1 MPIRFAERMERLG
14 TEGAFEVLARAR
26 RLEAT
31 GRHIVHLEIGEPDF
45 ATPDNI
51 TEAAVS
57 ALHAG
62 FTHYTPAGGI
72 LEAREAVAGFVSRR
86 LGVETDPLEVVLV
99 PGSKNVLLFV
109 LLACTEP
116 GDEVI
121 FPDPGYPV
129 YASLVNFL
137 GAVPVPVR
145 LREDRNFRMDLDELA
160 SLVTP
165 RTRILILNTPQN
177 PTGGVLTRE
186 DVEFVSRLAVEH
198 DLLVVADEIYS
209 QIVYGFDHVSVLSQP
224 GMKERTV
231 LMDGMS
237 KAYAMC
243 GWRLG
248 YGVAPREL
256 AASMETLMIN
266 SSSCAAAF
274 AQMAVIEA
282 FESPESEAAVARM
295 VSQFERR
302 RDLVVDALNSMEG
315 VRCQRPEGSF
325 YAFPNVEDTGLGE
338 RELADGLL
346 QEAGVALLPGTAF
359 GAAGAGFLRLAYTQ
373 AEADLRKGLERMGN
387 YLQDHRS

>member
-1 MPIRFAERMERLG
+1 
-14 TEGAFEVLARAR
+14 
-26 RLEAT
+26 
-31 GRHIVHLEIGEPDF
+31 
-45 ATPDNI
+45 
-51 TEAAVS
+51 
-57 ALHAG
+57 
-62 FTHYTPAGGI
+62 
-72 LEAREAVAGFVSRR
+72 
-86 LGVETDPLEVVLV
+86 
-99 PGSKNVLLFV
+99 
-109 LLACTEP
+109 
-116 GDEVI
+116 
-121 FPDPGYPV
+121 
-129 YASLVNFL
+129 
-137 GAVPVPVR
+137 
-145 LREDRNFRMDLDELA
+145 
-160 SLVTP
+160 
-165 RTRILILNTPQN
+165 
-177 PTGGVLTRE
+177 
-186 DVEFVSRLAVEH
+186 
-198 DLLVVADEIYS
+198 
-209 QIVYGFDHVSVLSQP
+209 
-224 GMKERTV
+224 MKERTV

-256 AASMETLMIN
+256 AAGMETLMIN

-302 RDLVVDALNSMEG
+302 RDLVVDALNSMPG

-325 YAFPNVEDTGLGE
+325 YAFPNVEGTGLGE

-373 AEADLRKGLERMGN
+373 GEADLRKGLERMGN